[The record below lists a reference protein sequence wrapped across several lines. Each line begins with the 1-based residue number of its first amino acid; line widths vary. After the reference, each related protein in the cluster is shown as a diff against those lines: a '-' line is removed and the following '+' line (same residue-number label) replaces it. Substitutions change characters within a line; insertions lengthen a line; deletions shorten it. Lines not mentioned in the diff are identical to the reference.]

1 MAEIVAAFG
10 VPHTPNFPALVAK
23 QGPDCRTAQL
33 YAQVAALLH
42 DASPDVLVI
51 YTDDH
56 FNTFFLN
63 NFPTFAIGVD
73 ALMSAMERD
82 AARVGTVNLQKG

>member
-56 FNTFFLN
+56 FNTFFLD
-63 NFPTFAIGVD
+63 NFPTFA
-73 ALMSAMERD
+73 
-82 AARVGTVNLQKG
+82 VGIADQILRAQ

>member
-23 QGPDCRTAQL
+23 QGPDCRTARL
-33 YAQVAALLH
+33 FAKVANCLH
-42 DASPDVLVI
+42 EASPDVLVI

-56 FNTFFLN
+56 LHLFSRQFSDLRHRHRG
-63 NFPTFAIGVD
+63 P
-73 ALMSAMERD
+73 
-82 AARVGTVNLQKG
+82 NLRAQ